1 MAFTISRRL
10 GFGDCDP
17 AGIAFY
23 PAYMRLLVDV
33 TEAMFGDFGAPWPAM
48 VRDRRLGVPTVK
60 LDVDFTAPAFH
71 GETLDFA
78 VGVAA
83 LGRSSVDLR
92 HRVAVGD
99 RTVWTAR
106 QVLVAT
112 SLDTHRAVAWP
123 DDIRAG
129 LAAHLEKTHAPDPA
143 A

>member
-1 MAFTISRRL
+1 MAFATSRPL

-17 AGIAFY
+17 AGIAYF
-23 PAYMRLLVDV
+23 PAYMDMLVAV
-33 TEAMFGDFGAPWPAM
+33 TEEMFADFGAPWPEM
-48 VRDRRLGVPTVK
+48 VRDRRIGVPTVK
-60 LDVDFTAPAFH
+60 LDVDFSTPAFH
-71 GETLDFA
+71 GDRLDFTVA
-78 VGVAA
+78 VAA
-83 LGRSSVDLR
+83 LGRSSADLR
-92 HRVAVGD
+92 HRVVVGD

-129 LAAHLEKTHAPDPA
+129 LAAHLEKQHAPDPA